1 MFGTEKTKAPVVI
14 CPGCDEPMKV
24 IERKPVGFIND
35 LVDVTYVCETCHTHI
50 IRTIKPDGKGLL

>member
-1 MFGTEKTKAPVVI
+1 MS
-14 CPGCDEPMKV
+14 GCDEPMKV
-24 IERKPVGFIND
+24 IERKPVGFINE